1 MKQLLYITLCLLAVV
16 AGRAQTVTHDDTVGV
31 YTMHGTYY
39 SDRFVG
45 RKTSSGEV
53 FRQDR
58 YTAAHKTLKFGT
70 LLLVT
75 NIHSGRQVIV
85 RVNDRCPRNNV
96 LDMTRKAAKE
106 LGIGS
111 QKVRVQVLPERYYT
125 YWEHQDQLQE
135 VLIAGD
141 FWNYVK
147 QPERAEQTL
156 VTNETKP
163 SKTQNTTPPK
173 STHKATSSNA
183 QTKTAPAKK
192 NDKTEEIVVVKEP
205 LFNLELG
212 HYASRNTAQK
222 ASESLPLYYRDLVAY
237 RSDVNRRDIT
247 LVLQLEATQSHAES
261 VQKELQSHFPEVQ
274 IVKIKK

>member
-1 MKQLLYITLCLLAVV
+1 MYITLCLLAVL
-16 AGRAQTVTHDDTVGV
+16 AGRAQTVSHNDTVGV

-53 FRQDR
+53 FNQNR

-75 NIHSGRQVIV
+75 NIHNGQQVIV
-85 RVNDRCPRNNV
+85 RVNDRCPRSNV
-96 LDMTRKAAKE
+96 LDMTRKAAKQ

-111 QKVRVQVLPERYYT
+111 QKVHVQVLPERYYT
-125 YWEHQDQLQE
+125 YWEHQEEMKE
-135 VLIAGD
+135 VLVAGN

-147 QPERAEQTL
+147 QPERAEQIQHQSTAKAAE
-156 VTNETKP
+156 NK
-163 SKTQNTTPPK
+163 STTPQKSSSTKNGNVQHQSTQTPK
-173 STHKATSSNA
+173 AEKA
-183 QTKTAPAKK
+183 
-192 NDKTEEIVVVKEP
+192 EEHSVAKEP
-205 LFNLELG
+205 LYDLELG

-222 ASESLPLYYRDLVAY
+222 ATENLPLYYRDLTGY

-247 LVLQLEATQSHAES
+247 LVLQLEAPKSRAEE
-261 VQKELQSHFPEVQ
+261 VQKELQSHFPEVKM
-274 IVKIKK
+274 VKSKK

>member
-1 MKQLLYITLCLLAVV
+1 MKHLMYITLCLLAVL
-16 AGRAQTVTHDDTVGV
+16 AGRAQTVSHNDTVGV

-53 FRQDR
+53 FNQNR

-75 NIHSGRQVIV
+75 NIHTGQQVIV
-85 RVNDRCPRNNV
+85 RVNDRCPRSNV
-96 LDMTRKAAKE
+96 LDMTRKAAKQ

-111 QKVRVQVLPERYYT
+111 QKVNVQVLPERYYT
-125 YWEHQDQLQE
+125 YWEHQEEMKD
-135 VLIAGD
+135 VLIAGN

-147 QPERAEQTL
+147 QPERAEQILHHSTAKAAE
-156 VTNETKP
+156 N
-163 SKTQNTTPPK
+163 K
-173 STHKATSSNA
+173 STTTQKSSSTKNGNVQHQSTQTSKAEKA
-183 QTKTAPAKK
+183 
-192 NDKTEEIVVVKEP
+192 EEHSVAKEP
-205 LFNLELG
+205 LYDLELG

-222 ASESLPLYYRDLVAY
+222 ATENLPLYYRDLTGY

-247 LVLQLEATQSHAES
+247 LVLQLEAPKSRAEE
-261 VQKELQSHFPEVQ
+261 VQKELQSHFPEVKMVQ
-274 IVKIKK
+274 SKK